1 MKYLRV
7 SKILKKESVF
17 YDSPGVFEIE
27 IVEKKNIDSD
37 RMIGNEP
44 QNRFKLVY
52 VQQDWPRGKQMSSTT
67 SEHYLYNTSSSRN
80 TKKYKLGNNRGTW
93 NVDPRLI

>member
-52 VQQDWPRGKQMSSTT
+52 VQQD
-67 SEHYLYNTSSSRN
+67 
-80 TKKYKLGNNRGTW
+80 
-93 NVDPRLI
+93 